1 MTWIFGGASTGKNLA
16 LLCRSHW
23 GWRDSGGWG
32 RRYLVPSRGVLATQ
46 LQPNDL
52 TVVRSVS
59 VYDVR

>member
-16 LLCRSHW
+16 LLCRSH
-23 GWRDSGGWG
+23 GGG
-32 RRYLVPSRGVLATQ
+32 EIPAAGAAAISVPSRGVLATQ